1 MLKPKFL
8 LTFWLAI
15 AAIGAS
21 AQGDGTVS
29 TERMPD
35 QVQMSDGRTVKAM
48 QVPRRASD
56 EDYTYTYKGV
66 KYTYISENNYTSFF
80 NTSVHTPENYG
91 WYKDDD
97 GWFINAEGAYIT
109 AASIDEE
116 SVPEDGEVYIL
127 NDLVG
132 YFTSHTHLGCVADQG
147 FTGESKVKRI
157 YFQDANA
164 QAFNANSEFH
174 FFIGHKAFANAPHLE
189 KVDLMQYTTRGTNH
203 WEAMPEYRVKSIWDN
218 AFEGSPNAMIRVAT
232 SVIDDYR
239 NSSVWATHKNRI
251 ISYEPSG
258 YEIKEYGAR
267 YKCMLAEDGKTYL
280 TNDGNQ
286 REEVMQ
292 QLRLWNADY
301 QSFNATALMAP
312 ADNGATVYYTTI
324 EGADADY
331 LKSHDGV
338 ARIYNDVGSYYN
350 YKNIAIRRGA
360 FANCEDL
367 KVVEFW
373 QTNGRSENSYSDMKI
388 VIENGAFRNCKNLKE
403 IRLYYYVQDGDDH
416 WETLGPED
424 VIPGDNIFGEV
435 TAEEL
440 ERNPQAWQGIT
451 RPMPDEFKIVV
462 SPTRY
467 QEFVEDPNWAKYLIY
482 IKAADYE
489 PTTWEPVTVDN
500 LVYDYASKTINTAST
515 NNVVTQELSWWN
527 IPIKALEIAL
537 MVKTVKNIHEGIKN
551 AVPVE
556 YDSYGKTYNPIDMWR
571 ADLAESTR
579 KANTFNDFFLDAA
592 TKAAKGGSDDFV
604 RLAAALDQKKK
615 VAVFDKLCR
624 ELLSAKID
632 DLPSTLTKESLLA
645 LNSEQRMFFCDIMLR
660 QSEYLLNDVAFHVR
674 SLNSYLRPYY
684 YSIVKQTLN
693 ATLPSAALLAMPSLA
708 VGAYQS
714 VSGDMDNEEFQ
725 RGLADNIEANMTAM
739 SYENT
744 LVYVPDKKLVYHVY
758 VDKPANPDLSDITIY
773 SDIGRV
779 YNYRTVAIK
788 KDAFRGNTSLRTVRF
803 AESYATAAD
812 AYVPMQLAIPDSAF
826 AGCTSLVQFE
836 LFFKTRQGG
845 ERGLGPENFIL
856 GGPDIFAGCDS
867 TKLKIVVPSD
877 RKEDFLS
884 SELWSKYKRFFV
896 YRDVEQQTDYTDY
909 GVRYAFAYDKNTVQ
923 KVTKVRGHKVEHLAA
938 IGADDKWINDHKGE
952 MGLFNDIG
960 IFNNYK
966 LDYVKKNAF
975 RGNQN
980 LKSVSCWDIQG
991 WAWGGDTYYN
1001 FDVALQDSCFA
1012 DCENLESFDLIYLC
1026 TDGIDEVKELQPW
1039 QIPLGS
1045 GVFDNCPKLMLKMTQ
1060 HQKRWFEADT
1070 AWAKYKDKFAPCLVK
1085 PVDETVRKALNPFM
1099 YVTAV
1104 GKPSVWE
1111 DVMDMSILKEKG
1123 FDFLNGRFVN
1133 SEMRQFPEFKQF
1145 EWAGLDYIGGSWF
1158 VNNSN
1163 LTNIELPST
1172 IKKIGGYA
1180 FQNCDLREIEIPAA
1194 VTLIDEYAFS
1204 NNNNLKMIRCLG
1216 ATPAALGSSPFE
1228 KPEGLKIYV
1237 PAEAVA
1243 AYKEKW
1249 SDYKDFIVAYQGQRS
1264 FPKVVTTTEVGQL
1277 AEKLGLETIMN
1288 GNYLKGLKGAYW
1300 NIDSLT
1306 VSGPL
1311 NGVDVGVLR
1320 FLGGA
1325 DVNNSDPTYG
1335 ELRYLNLYNA
1345 RLKKDEDHPYQCHGV
1360 NDFIDNDDV
1369 VDEYMFY
1376 YCKSLETVILPKEAT
1391 YIGEHVFDNATNLK
1405 RLCVGDKTNGYDD
1418 CVTKNVLGLDEL
1430 VFLTNAKANSDS
1442 WSLYSYDSWGI
1453 PIENVY
1459 TPSSLLGD
1467 YMGEPALIKHV
1478 SNMTV
1483 AFADETVMR
1492 CFADNGHFF
1501 PSSIFRLKNIDHILS
1516 DKVKTFDE
1524 LKNFTGMTD
1533 LGAAFDG
1540 CSALRRVVL
1549 PDFLQN
1555 IGQQAFRGC
1564 VSLDSIFASSDSIPT
1579 LAMDAFCDLPKDF
1592 RIYVPRE
1599 LTQTYREAWPQYAD
1613 HIAVNA
1619 TTLTNDIIE
1628 VTLTEP
1634 NTLAEALG
1642 LKVVVEP
1649 SHLYDD
1655 VEGSAYEGKIITS
1668 ITGDYSHITKLKV
1681 NGPISGGDFTVL
1693 RFLSG
1698 HTPWN
1703 NLKNLLGRLE
1713 YIDIYDADIVK
1724 SNWRAGQ
1731 NEGGL
1736 TFVKEDN
1743 VLPDFVFSET
1753 LVLKTL
1759 ILPKSCTTIYDGA
1772 LASNKKLESVVIG
1785 DATTDLSWDAFAFDV
1800 ALRKL
1805 FLLPTTKIEMN
1816 TNFFNDMY
1824 VYHPTFENFYVRPSL
1839 LKAYLADKNYTGD
1852 NNQRTNN
1859 ISSGIFDY
1867 DEEFETFGSHSVA
1880 TYDDMAEVTSIG
1892 GWFKENND
1900 IKDLN
1905 LLRFSAI
1912 DSLSTS
1918 DMLPLKNL
1926 QKIALPL
1933 TLRNIEKGTFAN
1945 VKDLRCVDMLLCDSL
1960 MSTNNLNGGGLS
1972 EIGITS
1978 KTLCFVPMSYGQ
1990 TDETNVIVGDTTKT
2004 LRCANYRLYDSQDYY
2019 VPYAFTAQTVENTRT
2034 LAKSDAPYT
2043 ICLPYSMQIPAGAR
2057 AYKLSGRSTNE
2068 LIFTETTETLEA
2080 LQPYLIWTDQNDAAL
2095 SSADTNI
2102 PASGGMTFGKQ
2113 QNAPGYSMRGTLY
2126 GISNAEA
2133 AELGA
2138 YTLQH
2143 DGKWHPVM
2151 SDTDEHRAAR
2161 ILPYRA
2167 YLLQNRSGG
2176 GARAIG
2182 MTLEDVTGIVQLRTI
2197 DSNGT
2202 ERIYDLNGRQLST
2215 PAKGINI
2222 INGKKVINFNR

>member
-1 MLKPKFL
+1 M
-8 LTFWLAI
+8 
-15 AAIGAS
+15 
-21 AQGDGTVS
+21 VS
-29 TERMPD
+29 
-35 QVQMSDGRTVKAM
+35 
-48 QVPRRASD
+48 
-56 EDYTYTYKGV
+56 
-66 KYTYISENNYTSFF
+66 
-80 NTSVHTPENYG
+80 
-91 WYKDDD
+91 
-97 GWFINAEGAYIT
+97 
-109 AASIDEE
+109 
-116 SVPEDGEVYIL
+116 
-127 NDLVG
+127 
-132 YFTSHTHLGCVADQG
+132 
-147 FTGESKVKRI
+147 
-157 YFQDANA
+157 
-164 QAFNANSEFH
+164 
-174 FFIGHKAFANAPHLE
+174 
-189 KVDLMQYTTRGTNH
+189 
-203 WEAMPEYRVKSIWDN
+203 
-218 AFEGSPNAMIRVAT
+218 
-232 SVIDDYR
+232 
-239 NSSVWATHKNRI
+239 
-251 ISYEPSG
+251 
-258 YEIKEYGAR
+258 
-267 YKCMLAEDGKTYL
+267 
-280 TNDGNQ
+280 
-286 REEVMQ
+286 
-292 QLRLWNADY
+292 
-301 QSFNATALMAP
+301 
-312 ADNGATVYYTTI
+312 
-324 EGADADY
+324 
-331 LKSHDGV
+331 
-338 ARIYNDVGSYYN
+338 
-350 YKNIAIRRGA
+350 
-360 FANCEDL
+360 
-367 KVVEFW
+367 
-373 QTNGRSENSYSDMKI
+373 
-388 VIENGAFRNCKNLKE
+388 
-403 IRLYYYVQDGDDH
+403 
-416 WETLGPED
+416 
-424 VIPGDNIFGEV
+424 
-435 TAEEL
+435 
-440 ERNPQAWQGIT
+440 
-451 RPMPDEFKIVV
+451 
-462 SPTRY
+462 
-467 QEFVEDPNWAKYLIY
+467 
-482 IKAADYE
+482 
-489 PTTWEPVTVDN
+489 
-500 LVYDYASKTINTAST
+500 
-515 NNVVTQELSWWN
+515 
-527 IPIKALEIAL
+527 
-537 MVKTVKNIHEGIKN
+537 
-551 AVPVE
+551 
-556 YDSYGKTYNPIDMWR
+556 
-571 ADLAESTR
+571 
-579 KANTFNDFFLDAA
+579 
-592 TKAAKGGSDDFV
+592 
-604 RLAAALDQKKK
+604 
-615 VAVFDKLCR
+615 
-624 ELLSAKID
+624 
-632 DLPSTLTKESLLA
+632 
-645 LNSEQRMFFCDIMLR
+645 
-660 QSEYLLNDVAFHVR
+660 
-674 SLNSYLRPYY
+674 
-684 YSIVKQTLN
+684 
-693 ATLPSAALLAMPSLA
+693 
-708 VGAYQS
+708 
-714 VSGDMDNEEFQ
+714 
-725 RGLADNIEANMTAM
+725 
-739 SYENT
+739 
-744 LVYVPDKKLVYHVY
+744 
-758 VDKPANPDLSDITIY
+758 
-773 SDIGRV
+773 
-779 YNYRTVAIK
+779 
-788 KDAFRGNTSLRTVRF
+788 
-803 AESYATAAD
+803 
-812 AYVPMQLAIPDSAF
+812 
-826 AGCTSLVQFE
+826 
-836 LFFKTRQGG
+836 
-845 ERGLGPENFIL
+845 
-856 GGPDIFAGCDS
+856 
-867 TKLKIVVPSD
+867 
-877 RKEDFLS
+877 
-884 SELWSKYKRFFV
+884 
-896 YRDVEQQTDYTDY
+896 
-909 GVRYAFAYDKNTVQ
+909 
-923 KVTKVRGHKVEHLAA
+923 GHKVEHLVAWQ
-938 IGADDKWINDHKGE
+938 ADNNWLSSHKGQL
-952 MGLFNDIG
+952 GLFNDIG
-960 IFNNYK
+960 IYNSYK
-966 LDYVKKNAF
+966 LDYVRKEAF

-980 LKSVSCWDIQG
+980 LKGVSCWDLKG
-991 WAWGGDTYYN
+991 WLWGGDTYYDFN
-1001 FDVALQDSCFA
+1001 VALQDSCFA
-1012 DCENLESFDLIYLC
+1012 DCKNLESFDLLYLC
-1026 TDGIDEVKELQPW
+1026 TDGINEAKELQPS
-1039 QIPLGS
+1039 QISLGS
-1045 GVFDNCPKLMLKMTQ
+1045 GVFANTPKLKLKMTQ
-1060 HQKRWFEADT
+1060 QQLRWFEADE
-1070 AWAKYKDKFAPCLVK
+1070 AWAAYKDKFTPCLVK
-1085 PVDETVRKALNPFM
+1085 PVDEGVKKALSGLR
-1099 YVTAV
+1099 YTTAV
-1104 GKPSVWE
+1104 GSPSEW
-1111 DVMDMSILKEKG
+1111 DDIIDMSRIKEI
-1123 FDFLNGRFVN
+1123 DFSFYENFNRN
-1133 SEMRQFPEFKQF
+1133 EKIRQFPEFKLF
-1145 EWAGLDYIGGSWF
+1145 EWAGLDFVGNAWF
-1158 VNNSN
+1158 VACNN
-1163 LTNIELPST
+1163 LTAIEFPST
-1172 IKKIGGYA
+1172 IKSIGSYS

-1194 VTLIDEYAFS
+1194 VTSIGERAF
-1204 NNNNLKMIRCLG
+1204 NNNYNLKTVRCLG
-1216 ATPAALGSSPFE
+1216 TTPAEIGKKVFE
-1228 KPEGLKIYV
+1228 VNSWPSEVVTDGFKIYV

-1249 SDYKDFIVAYQGQRS
+1249 SDYKDYIVAASDAQA
-1264 FPKVVTTTEVGQL
+1264 FPKEVTTTKVGEL
-1277 AEKLGLETIMN
+1277 ASKLGLETVMD
-1288 GNYLKGLKGAYW
+1288 GNYLEGLKGAYW

-1311 NGVDVGVLR
+1311 NGIDVGVLR

-1579 LAMDAFCDLPKDF
+1579 LALDAFCDLPKDF

-1599 LTQTYREAWPQYAD
+1599 LTQAYREAWPQYAN

-1655 VEGSAYEGKIITS
+1655 VESNVYEGKIITS

-1785 DATTDLSWDAFAFDV
+1785 DATTNLSWDAFIYDV
-1800 ALRKL
+1800 VLKEL
-1805 FLLPTTKIEMN
+1805 FLMPTTKIEMN

-1824 VYHPTFENFYVRPSL
+1824 VYHPTFEHFYVRPSL
-1839 LKAYLADKNYTGD
+1839 LKEYLSDKNYTGD

-2019 VPYAFTAQTVENTRT
+2019 VPYAFKAQTVENTRT
-2034 LAKSDAPYT
+2034 LSKSAMPYT
-2043 ICLPYSMQIPAGAR
+2043 ICLPYNLNIPAGAR

-2068 LIFTETTETLEA
+2068 LVFTQTLDQLEA
-2080 LQPYLIWTDQNDAAL
+2080 LQPYLIWADQNDAAL
-2095 SSADTNI
+2095 SSSEADI
-2102 PASGGMTFGKQ
+2102 PASGGMTYGRQ

-2138 YTLQH
+2138 YTLQK

-2151 SDTDEHRAAR
+2151 SDNDEHRTAR
-2161 ILPYRA
+2161 ILPFRT
-2167 YLLQNRSGG
+2167 YLLPNRRGG
-2176 GARAIG
+2176 SRSID
-2182 MTLEDVTGIVQLRTI
+2182 MTLEGTTGIEQLRTI
-2197 DSNGT
+2197 DGDGT
-2202 ERIYDLNGRQLST
+2202 MRIYDLNGRQLSAPT
-2215 PAKGINI
+2215 KGINI
-2222 INGKKVINFNR
+2222 INGKKVIINQ